1 VTTFRKNNRKSL
13 TARGIAI
20 ISEQV
25 YISNLTSPQSSLPM
39 WQKLKE
45 QIPTILIT
53 TMILI
58 VAGYWINQR
67 NLIVQEASR
76 QTELAPLRE
85 QNDALKAAAEVNRQ
99 QIAAV
104 DQLLKDAIAKRQ
116 ADLFMTDEEISKLN
130 QEKVEA
136 LADAIARRVQPYNA
150 IASTPEEAEKL
161 QREQIDKV
169 SSRMATNIQPILSEL
184 AADQNLT
191 RETIIEYSQRISDQL
206 GSVLAGELAKTQRLN
221 NNLMQTQA
229 AAQEALSLSHETTAL
244 YLSSFKDQGLI
255 TRLLSLPANIV
266 KDVAQLNIVDKRDKD
281 EIAKELVDKMSD
293 IEERLKAIRAQQPNG
308 QPVVEEAKETTKS
321 VEPVADD
328 SSESSE

>member
-1 VTTFRKNNRKSL
+1 
-13 TARGIAI
+13 
-20 ISEQV
+20 
-25 YISNLTSPQSSLPM
+25 M

-58 VAGYWINQR
+58 GAGYWINQR

-206 GSVLAGELAKTQRLN
+206 GSVLDGELAKTQRLN

-293 IEERLKAIRAQQPNG
+293 IEDRLKSIRAQQPNG

-328 SSESSE
+328 SSEYSE

>member
-1 VTTFRKNNRKSL
+1 
-13 TARGIAI
+13 
-20 ISEQV
+20 
-25 YISNLTSPQSSLPM
+25 M

-45 QIPTILIT
+45 QFPTIIIT
-53 TMILI
+53 ALI
-58 VAGYWINQR
+58 VIGGAYWINQR
-67 NLIVQEASR
+67 TLMDMSSNQ

-136 LADAIARRVQPYNA
+136 LAEAIARKVQPYNA
-150 IASTPEEAEKL
+150 LPSTPEEAEQM

-169 SSRMATNIQPILSEL
+169 SSRMATNIEPILAEL
-184 AADQNLT
+184 ASDQNLT
-191 RETIIEYSQRISDQL
+191 RETIVKYSQRISEQL
-206 GSVLAGELAKTQRLN
+206 GNVLTGELAKTQRLN

-244 YLSSFKDQGLI
+244 YLSSIKDQGLI

-266 KDVAQLNIVDKRDKD
+266 KDVAHLNIVDKRDKD
-281 EIAKELVDKMSD
+281 EIAKDLIAKMAD
-293 IEERLKAIRAQQPNG
+293 IEERLKVIQAQQPTG
-308 QPVVEEAKETTKS
+308 QSSNSAEQPADSATADSETAAAS
-321 VEPVADD
+321 N
-328 SSESSE
+328 SSE

>member
-1 VTTFRKNNRKSL
+1 
-13 TARGIAI
+13 
-20 ISEQV
+20 
-25 YISNLTSPQSSLPM
+25 M

-58 VAGYWINQR
+58 GAGYWINQR

-169 SSRMATNIQPILSEL
+169 SSRMQPE
-184 AADQNLT
+184 NLRPT
-191 RETIIEYSQRISDQL
+191 RQR
-206 GSVLAGELAKTQRLN
+206 AGW
-221 NNLMQTQA
+221 
-229 AAQEALSLSHETTAL
+229 
-244 YLSSFKDQGLI
+244 
-255 TRLLSLPANIV
+255 
-266 KDVAQLNIVDKRDKD
+266 
-281 EIAKELVDKMSD
+281 
-293 IEERLKAIRAQQPNG
+293 
-308 QPVVEEAKETTKS
+308 
-321 VEPVADD
+321 
-328 SSESSE
+328 

>member
-1 VTTFRKNNRKSL
+1 
-13 TARGIAI
+13 
-20 ISEQV
+20 
-25 YISNLTSPQSSLPM
+25 M

-53 TMILI
+53 AII
-58 VAGYWINQR
+58 VVGAAYWINQR
-67 NLIVQEASR
+67 SLIDQEASR

-85 QNDALKAAAEVNRQ
+85 QNDALKAAAEINRQ

-150 IASTPEEAEKL
+150 VASTPEEAEKL

-169 SSRMATNIQPILSEL
+169 SSRMATNIQPILAEL

-206 GSVLAGELAKTQRLN
+206 GRALGGELAKTQRLN

-244 YLSSFKDQGLI
+244 YLSSIKDQGLI

-266 KDVAQLNIVDKRDKD
+266 KDVAHLNIVDKRDKD
-281 EIAKELVDKMSD
+281 EIAADLVAKMAD
-293 IEERLKAIRAQQPNG
+293 IEERLKAIRAQQPTG
-308 QPVVEEAKETTKS
+308 QVSIEETKEKTETE
-321 VEPVADD
+321 EPVAEDT
-328 SSESSE
+328 SESSE

>member
-1 VTTFRKNNRKSL
+1 
-13 TARGIAI
+13 
-20 ISEQV
+20 
-25 YISNLTSPQSSLPM
+25 M
-39 WQKLKE
+39 WQKLRD

-53 TMILI
+53 AMIVI
-58 VAGYWINQR
+58 GAGYWINQR
-67 NLIVQEASR
+67 SLNEMEASQ
-76 QTELAPLRE
+76 QTKLDPLRE

-104 DQLLKDAIAKRQ
+104 DQLIKDAIAKRQ

-136 LADAIARRVQPYNA
+136 LADAIARRVQPYNSV
-150 IASTPEEAEKL
+150 ASTPEEAEKL

-169 SSRMATNIQPILSEL
+169 SSRMATNIEPILEEL

-191 RETIIEYSQRISDQL
+191 RETIMEYSQRISNQL
-206 GSVLAGELAKTQRLN
+206 GSVLTGELAKTQRLN

-244 YLSSFKDQGLI
+244 YLSSIKDQGLI

-281 EIAKELVDKMSD
+281 KIAEDLVAKMAD
-293 IEERLKAIRAQQPNG
+293 IEQRLKAIQAQQPSG
-308 QPVVEEAKETTKS
+308 QPEAEKTEEDEGTVGNESETLTN
-321 VEPVADD
+321 
-328 SSESSE
+328 

>member
-1 VTTFRKNNRKSL
+1 
-13 TARGIAI
+13 
-20 ISEQV
+20 
-25 YISNLTSPQSSLPM
+25 M

-58 VAGYWINQR
+58 GAGYWINQR

-169 SSRMATNIQPILSEL
+169 SSRMATTIQPILSEL

-293 IEERLKAIRAQQPNG
+293 IEDRLKAIRAQQPNG

>member
-1 VTTFRKNNRKSL
+1 
-13 TARGIAI
+13 
-20 ISEQV
+20 
-25 YISNLTSPQSSLPM
+25 M
-39 WQKLKE
+39 WQKLQE

-53 TMILI
+53 AMIVI
-58 VAGYWINQR
+58 GAGYWINQR
-67 NLIVQEASR
+67 TLVDMEASQ

-136 LADAIARRVQPYNA
+136 LADAIARRVQPYNSV
-150 IASTPEEAEKL
+150 ASTPEEAEKL

-169 SSRMATNIQPILSEL
+169 SSRMATNIEPILAEL

-191 RETIIEYSQRISDQL
+191 RETIIAYSQRISDQL
-206 GSVLAGELAKTQRLN
+206 GSALSGELAKTQRLN

-244 YLSSFKDQGLI
+244 YLSSIKDQGLI

-266 KDVAQLNIVDKRDKD
+266 KDVAHLNIVDKRDKD
-281 EIAKELVDKMSD
+281 KIAEELVAKMSD
-293 IEERLKAIRAQQPNG
+293 IEDRLKAIQAQQPTG
-308 QPVVEEAKETTKS
+308 QPETTETEA
-321 VEPVADD
+321 VETAEV
-328 SSESSE
+328 SEPEALTD

>member
-1 VTTFRKNNRKSL
+1 
-13 TARGIAI
+13 
-20 ISEQV
+20 
-25 YISNLTSPQSSLPM
+25 M

-53 TMILI
+53 TMIVI
-58 VAGYWINQR
+58 GAAYWINQR
-67 NLIVQEASR
+67 TLVDIEAS
-76 QTELAPLRE
+76 QQSKLAPLRE
-85 QNDALKAAAEVNRQ
+85 QNDALQAAAEVNRQ

-150 IASTPEEAEKL
+150 LPTTPEEAEQM
-161 QREQIDKV
+161 QREQVDKV
-169 SSRMATNIQPILSEL
+169 SSRMATNIEPILAEL

-206 GSVLAGELAKTQRLN
+206 GAALGGELAKTQRLN

-244 YLSSFKDQGLI
+244 YLSSIKDQGLI

-281 EIAKELVDKMSD
+281 KIAEELIAKMSD
-293 IEERLKAIRAQQPNG
+293 IEKRLKAIRAQQPTG
-308 QPVVEEAKETTKS
+308 QPVVEAAQETTES
-321 VEPVADD
+321 NAEAD
-328 SSESSE
+328 STE